1 MDRVFF
7 TNSGAEAV
15 EGAIKAARKYAY
27 LRMAEQTMRL
37 LPWSIPSTDGPWEP
51 FL

>member
-7 TNSGAEAV
+7 TNTGAEAV

-27 LRMAEQTMRL
+27 LK
-37 LPWSIPSTDGPWEP
+37 DGTYRS
-51 FL
+51 